1 MDAEQS
7 MLTTG
12 QVARLLGCSR
22 QHVVDLCNAG
32 KLEST
37 TIGTHRRIARR
48 DVDRLLARG
57 VRLRREEERS
67 LWLHRALLS
76 HLLRDPDRVM
86 AHARANLERWRGQ
99 HREDGMSMHRLR
111 RWEQLLDA
119 GVDGVA
125 DVLASRDPESIDL
138 RANSPFA
145 GVAGESKRLDVH
157 RAFARH
163 WAQTHEAA

>member
-1 MDAEQS
+1 METEGS
-7 MLTTG
+7 ILTTG
-12 QVARLLGCSR
+12 QAARLLGCSR

-32 KLEST
+32 RLEST

-48 DVDRLLARG
+48 DVDRLLSRG
-57 VRLRREEERS
+57 VRLRREQERS

-76 HLLRDPDRVM
+76 HLLRHPDQVL

-99 HREDGMSMHRLR
+99 HRKDGMSMHWLR
-111 RWEQLLDA
+111 RWEQVLDA
-119 GVDGVA
+119 GVDEVA
-125 DVLASRDPESIDL
+125 DVLASRDPEAAEL

-145 GVAGESKRLDVH
+145 GVLDESERLDVH
-157 RAFARH
+157 RAFVRS

>member
-57 VRLRREEERS
+57 FVSVGRRSVRCGS
-67 LWLHRALLS
+67 TG
-76 HLLRDPDRVM
+76 PC
-86 AHARANLERWRGQ
+86 
-99 HREDGMSMHRLR
+99 
-111 RWEQLLDA
+111 
-119 GVDGVA
+119 
-125 DVLASRDPESIDL
+125 
-138 RANSPFA
+138 
-145 GVAGESKRLDVH
+145 
-157 RAFARH
+157 
-163 WAQTHEAA
+163 

>member
-1 MDAEQS
+1 

-12 QVARLLGCSR
+12 QVAQLLGCSR
-22 QHVVDLCNAG
+22 QHVVDLCNTG

-48 DVDRLLARG
+48 DVDLLLTKG

-67 LWLHRALLS
+67 LWLHRALLG
-76 HLLRDPDRVM
+76 HLLCDPDRVV

-99 HREDGMSMHRLR
+99 HRHDGMSVQWLR
-111 RWEQLLDA
+111 RWEQLLEE
-119 GVDGVA
+119 GVDAVA
-125 DVLASRDPESIDL
+125 DVLASRDREAVEL

-145 GVAGESKRLDVH
+145 GVLDESERLDLH